1 MTESLCSTMNAGE
14 VEPFIPEEV
23 GDVVF
28 TTHLQKPSGRTKRYN
43 QYLRCTRI
51 GKGHHGEVYL
61 CEDSLRGNKEV
72 AVKGVRR
79 RDPRDKIKLLR
90 KNYQDHDPLTGKMK
104 MNTTENSIRKEIA
117 VMKRCRH
124 PNVVTLLEVIDDPQ
138 QEKIYLVMEHLA
150 GGPVQWC
157 TTEDTPLLTLSQ
169 TRRIMRD
176 VLLGVEYLHSLNILH
191 RDLKPS
197 NIMYTEDRRSVKLI
211 DFGVSH
217 ITYPSAQ
224 RKKRNATPNADDPD
238 RDLFPQSDLGKRN
251 GTPSFLAPEI
261 VWFSGA
267 SDKPSSQSYDSGT
280 HSFSSATMVG
290 TTPPTSKDRPPLTKA
305 IDLWALGIT
314 LYCFLFGHTPFSGS
328 SDDDENGNVHHQEF
342 LLYHQISTQDFP
354 VEEAMGRECIPT
366 GGRHPDD
373 RRSDGYLVVQ
383 LLEGM
388 LEKDPTR
395 RSSLSDVKKNPFIT
409 RDVYNAK
416 EWIRL
421 TTPPATLAG
430 AQGACWLKAT
440 ARRLSIL
447 ISKPKP

>member
-1 MTESLCSTMNAGE
+1 MTESFSSTKSTGE
-14 VEPFIPEEV
+14 VEPFIPEEA
-23 GDVVF
+23 GEVVF
-28 TTHLQKPSGRTKRYN
+28 STHLQSGKSKRYN
-43 QYLRCTRI
+43 QYVRCARI

-61 CEDSLRGNKEV
+61 CEDSVRGHKEV

-90 KNYQDHDPLTGKMK
+90 KNYQEQDPTTGKMK
-104 MNTTENSIRKEIA
+104 LNTTENSIRKEIA
-117 VMKRCRH
+117 VMRRCRH
-124 PNVVTLLEVIDDPQ
+124 PNIVTLLEVIDDPQ
-138 QEKIYLVMEHLA
+138 QEKIYLVMEYLG

-176 VLLGVEYLHSLNILH
+176 VVLGIEYLHSMNIFH
-191 RDLKPS
+191 RDIKPS
-197 NIMYTEDRRSVKLI
+197 NIMYTHDRRSVKLI

-217 ITYPSAQ
+217 VTFPPSQ
-224 RKKRNATPNADDPD
+224 RKRKSSTQSEGDPD

-267 SDKPSSQSYDSGT
+267 SDKPNSQSCDT
-280 HSFSSATMVG
+280 FSPSSTVVG
-290 TTPPTSKDRPPLTKA
+290 PTPLASKDRPPLTKA
-305 IDLWALGIT
+305 IDLWALGVT
-314 LYCFLFGHTPFSGS
+314 FYCFLFGHTPFSGS

-373 RRSDGYLVVQ
+373 RRSDGFLVIQ
-383 LLEGM
+383 LLEGL
-388 LEKDPTR
+388 LEKDPMR
-395 RSSLSDVKKNPFIT
+395 RMSLSEVKKNPFIT
-409 RDVYNAK
+409 RDVYRAK
-416 EWIRL
+416 DWIRM
-421 TTPPATLAG
+421 TTPPSAIHEG
-430 AQGACWLKAT
+430 MGPCWLKAT
-440 ARRLSIL
+440 ARRLSLL